1 MTNVLFLQTLPLF
14 PLPCPHSFV
23 PCSEKIHLAV
33 TEMASLF
40 PKVQGP
46 ERRAGLKGSQGGA
59 GVGNVTTTWVETRED
74 TLGHVHGSWFEVQ
87 GPTPS
92 SLQRPAL
99 EPVRSSLRLLNASA
113 YRLQSE
119 CRKTVPPEPGA
130 PVDFQLLTQQVIQC
144 AYDIAK
150 AAKQLVTITTREK
163 KQ

>member
-1 MTNVLFLQTLPLF
+1 MFCPLQTLPIF

-46 ERRAGLKGSQGGA
+46 ERRAGMEGSQGGA

-92 SLQRPAL
+92 SPSL
-99 EPVRSSLRLLNASA
+99 EAS
-113 YRLQSE
+113 
-119 CRKTVPPEPGA
+119 PGA
-130 PVDFQLLTQQVIQC
+130 CAQLTAAAQC
-144 AYDIAK
+144 QRLP
-150 AAKQLVTITTREK
+150 AAE
-163 KQ
+163 